1 MAGGVPSAEKAAT
14 DQWVVHVAETQ
25 QCGEFARI
33 KYCAAIGARN
43 CHELPRKK
51 PRPRGWGALGGEV
64 GACALWGRAGRTIKV
79 FSASNNLYFGKE
91 GLPYRWSFFLTC
103 STAQHGTTKRWTTM
117 TVDRPVEQPVS
128 CVPCDPSGDPP
139 WNAWCRTI
147 AHSEDTVLQCHS
159 RRLYFP
165 WSAEL

>member
-1 MAGGVPSAEKAAT
+1 VLFGEEQAG
-14 DQWVVHVAETQ
+14 
-25 QCGEFARI
+25 
-33 KYCAAIGARN
+33 
-43 CHELPRKK
+43 
-51 PRPRGWGALGGEV
+51 
-64 GACALWGRAGRTIKV
+64 TIKV
-79 FSASNNLYFGKE
+79 FSASNNLYLGKE
-91 GLPYRWSFFLTC
+91 GLPYRWSFFLTR